1 MGKESINCI
10 RRGRRM
16 IDENIW
22 YQNYAEKREEWNI
35 LFNLCLKYKQWDL
48 LEEYWKKIEEEK
60 E

>member
-1 MGKESINCI
+1 
-10 RRGRRM
+10 M